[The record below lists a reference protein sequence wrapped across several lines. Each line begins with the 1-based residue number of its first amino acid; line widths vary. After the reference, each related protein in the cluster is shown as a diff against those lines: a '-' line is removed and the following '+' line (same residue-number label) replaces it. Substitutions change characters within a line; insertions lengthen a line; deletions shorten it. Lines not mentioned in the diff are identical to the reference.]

1 MNQDIYITMNN
12 KMIWFAWA
20 VVNSV
25 LGAYFYDI
33 GYGSSALVC
42 TLWIFAGVGLA
53 EYIVSKF
60 KEV

>member
-1 MNQDIYITMNN
+1 MNN

>member
-1 MNQDIYITMNN
+1 MNRMV
-12 KMIWFAWA
+12 WFAWA

-33 GYGSSALVC
+33 GYGYSALVC
-42 TLWIFAGVGLA
+42 TLWVFAGVGWA

>member
-1 MNQDIYITMNN
+1 MN
-12 KMIWFAWA
+12 KMIWFGWA

-25 LGAYFYDI
+25 LGAYFHDI
-33 GYGSSALVC
+33 GYGSSVLVW
-42 TLWIFAGVGLA
+42 TFWGFAGVGLA